1 MERSPTWNRR
11 RSVRGISGNQVVVLH
26 AAVKFAASTCLCS
39 DVVVDEMDWP
49 DVGLNFGDHVRNL
62 PSKAD
67 LP

>member
-1 MERSPTWNRR
+1 M
-11 RSVRGISGNQVVVLH
+11 VLH